1 MAAVRQN
8 EMKVNIT
15 LVTTS
20 TWLVD
25 GPRRR
30 GRSGVLSPEGMA
42 GGVPGMVER
51 GDNSSAARR
60 RVSAYWPTLLEITE
74 RILGF

>member
-1 MAAVRQN
+1 MAAVRQK

-20 TWLVD
+20 TCRVV

-30 GRSGVLSPEGMA
+30 GLA
-42 GGVPGMVER
+42 TA
-51 GDNSSAARR
+51 SSAADIEWGFPD
-60 RVSAYWPTLLEITE
+60 RVDIVASAWLLVQRSDYT
-74 RILGF
+74 GSP